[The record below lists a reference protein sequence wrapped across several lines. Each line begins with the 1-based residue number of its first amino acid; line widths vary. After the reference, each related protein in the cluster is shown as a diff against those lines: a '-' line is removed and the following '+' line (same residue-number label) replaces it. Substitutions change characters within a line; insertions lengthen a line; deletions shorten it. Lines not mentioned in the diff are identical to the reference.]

1 MMASTRQPRPAAS
14 GRQIRIIWALSH
26 RRGMAEPALREWVE
40 AVSGQVSLRRL
51 TRGQASRLIEGL
63 QGTVPDAESFRAG
76 LVIREDCLSA
86 AQQRLIDRLAGELGW
101 RTRQVMGL
109 ARRMY
114 GRVASKSLTRS
125 QASGLIEA
133 LKAME
138 QRRAA

>member
-1 MMASTRQPRPAAS
+1 
-14 GRQIRIIWALSH
+14 
-26 RRGMAEPALREWVE
+26 E
-40 AVSGQVSLRRL
+40 AVSGQTSLRRL

-76 LVIREDCLSA
+76 LVNREGRLSA

-101 RTRQVMGL
+101 RARQVTGL